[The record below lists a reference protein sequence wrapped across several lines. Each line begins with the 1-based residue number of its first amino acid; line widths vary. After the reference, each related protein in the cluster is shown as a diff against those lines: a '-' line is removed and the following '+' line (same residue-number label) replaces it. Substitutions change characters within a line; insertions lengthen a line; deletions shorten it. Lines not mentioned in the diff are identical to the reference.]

1 MLQTRSPS
9 SDAFQNG
16 PQGQQHQRGSQMP
29 KNVYNGPVGSVAAG
43 SYRGHPSLSPSA
55 SYAFNSPSIMPNGAN
70 PLRQHPTM
78 PRFDTR
84 TASAPVTPLT
94 NPLSSPSP
102 STTPQHR
109 LSSVSALSLSNT
121 FTSQQNSSKD
131 DLSISTASHLPSSR
145 PLSAIDI
152 NPTPSSNASKPA
164 PDRYKRNH
172 RRAETTGLPT
182 GTTQPQGGSA
192 LPSGSGMATIGHLYT
207 GGYHTSST
215 STLTSYPS
223 YGRSPSPS
231 RQANEIG
238 PSNQPKMVSV
248 DDSAVSRPGSS
259 EQAKR
264 YRRRSISSLDAK
276 EYQHYNS
283 NPSTLPTTQPRT
295 YAAMLA
301 SPAPQVQHENRQP
314 QPVAP
319 IQHPGSSHGR
329 TGSVESSTSGRSSS
343 RPSSAKRE
351 AANHNG
357 LPNTGALQAT
367 SAIKHEPQLINIP
380 PRGSSDA
387 GKRLTNPSP
396 LSKPMT
402 MSPECP
408 STKNAFAAAIQQKP
422 TAPHTLALTPHP
434 STPDSPA
441 AQQLAAL
448 NKKEGKK
455 EGKSSRLRRAF
466 SFGSAAELRK
476 ASAENSMTTERA
488 KLRKDRYQ
496 DEGEA
501 EQAAIAQKQEAGGIG
516 AGIYSGQGH
525 FFTGSTDNLSI
536 SSTASSA
543 SVMIRKMGKGVK
555 KGSRSLVGLFRP
567 KSVVGVPAA
576 DCAVPEAS
584 VAQVSMVT
592 VEAEREKVNVNADPH
607 DQAGGGTGFPKL
619 ERNSVDAARAGFD
632 QVTPVREQSI
642 DAARPRRSIVGGE
655 MERAAVLA
663 AVKKGILKRNGT
675 NSGNSSPVV
684 RPVDTRTEGGAPQL
698 PRFND
703 SPASSAPS
711 TPADDHRGAGH
722 RNTDSIAI
730 EGEDYFMSL
739 AKYASGEDNIVPSTP
754 RSIINRNISFS
765 PHLQFCET
773 WTSGEY
779 DRRGEIATCNRLTPM
794 LAQQIKEE
802 LNTFKM
808 EMEIHKE
815 SEKHTHYF

>member
-1 MLQTRSPS
+1 MAAMVQSFPSTGSTITMLQTRSPS

-29 KNVYNGPVGSVAAG
+29 RNVYNGPVGSVAAG

-55 SYAFNSPSIMPNGAN
+55 SYAFNSPSITPNGAN

-182 GTTQPQGGSA
+182 GMTQPQGGSA

-223 YGRSPSPS
+223 YRGSPSPS

-301 SPAPQVQHENRQP
+301 SPAPQVQNENRQP

-329 TGSVESSTSGRSSS
+329 TRSVESSTSGRSSS
-343 RPSSAKRE
+343 RPSSVS
-351 AANHNG
+351 
-357 LPNTGALQAT
+357 P
-367 SAIKHEPQLINIP
+367 SA
-380 PRGSSDA
+380 
-387 GKRLTNPSP
+387 
-396 LSKPMT
+396 
-402 MSPECP
+402 
-408 STKNAFAAAIQQKP
+408 
-422 TAPHTLALTPHP
+422 
-434 STPDSPA
+434 
-441 AQQLAAL
+441 
-448 NKKEGKK
+448 
-455 EGKSSRLRRAF
+455 
-466 SFGSAAELRK
+466 
-476 ASAENSMTTERA
+476 
-488 KLRKDRYQ
+488 
-496 DEGEA
+496 
-501 EQAAIAQKQEAGGIG
+501 
-516 AGIYSGQGH
+516 
-525 FFTGSTDNLSI
+525 
-536 SSTASSA
+536 
-543 SVMIRKMGKGVK
+543 
-555 KGSRSLVGLFRP
+555 
-567 KSVVGVPAA
+567 
-576 DCAVPEAS
+576 
-584 VAQVSMVT
+584 
-592 VEAEREKVNVNADPH
+592 
-607 DQAGGGTGFPKL
+607 
-619 ERNSVDAARAGFD
+619 
-632 QVTPVREQSI
+632 
-642 DAARPRRSIVGGE
+642 
-655 MERAAVLA
+655 
-663 AVKKGILKRNGT
+663 
-675 NSGNSSPVV
+675 
-684 RPVDTRTEGGAPQL
+684 
-698 PRFND
+698 
-703 SPASSAPS
+703 
-711 TPADDHRGAGH
+711 
-722 RNTDSIAI
+722 
-730 EGEDYFMSL
+730 
-739 AKYASGEDNIVPSTP
+739 
-754 RSIINRNISFS
+754 
-765 PHLQFCET
+765 
-773 WTSGEY
+773 
-779 DRRGEIATCNRLTPM
+779 
-794 LAQQIKEE
+794 
-802 LNTFKM
+802 
-808 EMEIHKE
+808 
-815 SEKHTHYF
+815 